1 MKLEEIATF
10 VSVADAG
17 SISEAA
23 RRTGQSKS
31 QVSHKLIALER
42 DLEVKLVHRTSRR
55 LGLTD
60 AGRAF
65 YERAMRILA
74 EVAEARA
81 AVAEGMGEL
90 AGSLRVAVPM
100 SLSVLH
106 LGPAL
111 FDFMGRHPKLELSLD
126 VSDRRVDLV
135 TEGFDLGIRVGELAD
150 STSLIAR
157 RLAPSRKLV
166 VASPD
171 YARAHGLPSSVPE
184 IDRHACI
191 GYTQTPPREEWRFIV
206 DGRVE
211 DTCPRRRVVAS
222 NGDLVCQA
230 AEAGLG
236 LAFVPTFLAAS
247 AILDGRLVAA
257 PLKAEAMPNGIF
269 AVYPENRHLSGR
281 VRALVDFL
289 VDHFGPEPP
298 WDTALAERGLLD
310 LNWSSG

>member
-42 DLEVKLVHRTSRR
+42 DLEVKLAHRTSRR

-65 YERAMRILA
+65 YERAVRILA

-81 AVAEGMGEL
+81 AVAEGAGEL

-150 STSLIAR
+150 STSLIAG

-171 YARAHGLPSSVPE
+171 YGLPSSVPE

-211 DTCPRRRVVAS
+211 DACPRRRVVAS

-257 PLKAEAMPNGIF
+257 PLTAEAMPNGIF

-310 LNWSSG
+310 LH